1 MISVSGD
8 GPTATLTA
16 ESLGNA
22 TIVASINGGDRGHPD
37 RHRRGNRRGC
47 GCHPGQSG
55 GDHHPSGESYTIN
68 ATVEMEEE
76 YQDSPATIQWS
87 SNNTSVA
94 TVSEDGVIT
103 ARQVGNAII
112 KGVAGTQTVEI
123 SVEVVENT
131 STDNSTH
138 DATQDVGQEPE
149 DGTQTDTGDTGT
161 GTGTGDSTGT
171 GDTGTGSGTG
181 GSTDTG
187 TGSGGSTDTGDTG
200 TGSYRRQ
207 HRHRD
212 GHRRHRGNRWHHQH
226 HRLTP
231 NPTANIPGG
240 PRRAR
245 LFVLK
250 RRRYLCRASDGLAW
264 ASWEGPWCATC

>member
-1 MISVSGD
+1 MRSCPFSGVQLVIVECAVFCVIECGGVIVGRTLQQGTRIVGVLFGIAVAKRIVSLLHLGEKEILTQPGVLKKD
-8 GPTATLTA
+8 GVECFVCG
-16 ESLGNA
+16 ESRPLGN
-22 TIVASINGGDRGHPD
+22 DRFH
-37 RHRRGNRRGC
+37 
-47 GCHPGQSG
+47 SG
-55 GDHHPSGESYTIN
+55 GRVAQGQNDPGFTIPVETAVGVAAIRVSQEEITIPSGESYTIN

-187 TGSGGSTDTGDTG
+187 TGTDG
-200 TGSYRRQ
+200 TG
-207 HRHRD
+207 
-212 GHRRHRGNRWHHQH
+212 G
-226 HRLTP
+226 T
-231 NPTANIPGG
+231 GG
-240 PRRAR
+240 TT
-245 LFVLK
+245 
-250 RRRYLCRASDGLAW
+250 STTG
-264 ASWEGPWCATC
+264 